1 MLGHRDLSID
11 DYVAILRRRKW
22 LIVIPAILGPM
33 ISYGVSLRM
42 PSLYTSQT
50 LVLVEQQ
57 KVPGTYV
64 EPVVT
69 EDLNARLATMQE
81 QILSRTRLQPT
92 IERFGLYRDDRQ
104 DASMEGL
111 LERMRR
117 DISVTPVRSVLSGR
131 QGGIPG
137 FFISFTAS
145 DPRVAQQV
153 CTEIT
158 SMFIEENL
166 RQREQSAQGTTDFL
180 QTQLEDAKRQMDEQD
195 AKLAQFKRRYIGALP
210 DETQTNLN
218 LLSSL
223 DTQLA
228 AVTQSLNRA
237 QQDKTY
243 TESLLAQQLAA
254 RDNLL
259 GADGPHPE
267 RVAQEIAQMETQ
279 LAALEARYTGDHPD
293 VIKLKGEIAQ
303 LKKKASQ
310 IGTAG
315 EPDAEASARA
325 AQIPESPQIL
335 QLRSQVHGYE
345 QAVQNLTLDQK
356 RVKDQISLYQ
366 SRIQLSPMVEQEYK
380 EITRDY
386 QTALDFYNELLKKRN
401 QSEMATDLER
411 RQQGE
416 QFRVMDPANLPEKPS
431 FPDRPLFA
439 LGGLGAGILLGL
451 ALGLVAEMRDK
462 SLRTEVD
469 VEFYLEVPTL
479 ALVPAIGEPEDGR
492 RRWDFWKRK
501 TAEQPDKQVEV
512 QEPY

>member
-1 MLGHRDLSID
+1 MLGHRDLTVD
-11 DYVAILRRRKW
+11 DYISILRRRKW
-22 LIVIPAILGPM
+22 LIIVPALLGP
-33 ISYGVSLRM
+33 IIAYGVSLKLASR
-42 PSLYTSQT
+42 YTSQT

-92 IERFGLYRDDRQ
+92 IERFQLYRQ
-104 DASMEGL
+104 DWGKKTMEEL
-111 LERMRR
+111 LEQMRD
-117 DISVTPVRSVLSGR
+117 DISVAPVRSAIGGR
-131 QGGIPG
+131 QSGIPG

-145 DPRVAQQV
+145 DPRIAQQV
-153 CTEIT
+153 CAEIT

-180 QTQLEDAKRQMDEQD
+180 QTQLEDAKRRLDEQD
-195 AKLAQFKRRYIGALP
+195 SKLAQFKRRYIGALP

-223 DTQLA
+223 NTQLS

-254 RDNLL
+254 RTNLL
-259 GADGPHPE
+259 STYDPQPE
-267 RVAQEIAQMETQ
+267 KVGQQIATMETQ
-279 LAALEARYTGDHPD
+279 LAALQSRYTSDHPD
-293 VIKLKGEIAQ
+293 VIKLKGEIEQ

-310 IGTAG
+310 MGTAEKENTG
-315 EPDAEASARA
+315 EDLA
-325 AQIPESPQIL
+325 AQMPEPPQIL
-335 QLRSQVHGYE
+335 QLRSQVHAYE
-345 QAVQNLTLDQK
+345 QAVKNLTADQD
-356 RVKDQISLYQ
+356 RLREQIRLYQ
-366 SRIQLSPMVEQEYK
+366 SRIQLSPIVEQEYK

-386 QTALDFYNELLKKRN
+386 QTALDFYNDLLKKRN

-431 FPDRPLFA
+431 FPNRPLFA
-439 LGGLGAGILLGL
+439 LGGLGGGLMLGL
-451 ALGLVAEMRDK
+451 LFAVLVEMRDK
-462 SLRTEVD
+462 SLRSELD
-469 VEFYLEVPTL
+469 VEFYLEAPAL
-479 ALVPAIGEPEDGR
+479 AVIPSVAGSANGR
-492 RRWDFWKRK
+492 RLWRFWKRK
-501 TAEQPDKQVEV
+501 EAEQAEQRVEA
-512 QEPY
+512 